1 MKRLALALV
10 LAACAHASGGER
22 DLLRADAAFNDDV
35 ASRGVDGWVA
45 AFAPD
50 GVMLPPGGPMLR
62 GAPAMREAMSAL
74 GTTLKLRWAPVLARV
89 SDDGTLG
96 YTIGNY
102 TAETP
107 RGLTKGKYLTVW
119 RRTDEGWRVVAD
131 IGNPGEATSQ

>member
-1 MKRLALALV
+1 MKRFALALALT
-10 LAACAHASGGER
+10 ACAHASGGER

-50 GVMLPPGGPMLR
+50 GVMLPAGGPMLK
-62 GAPAMREAMSAL
+62 GAPALREAMSSL
-74 GTTLKLRWAPVLARV
+74 GKTLKLRWAPILARI

-107 RGLTKGKYLTVW
+107 RGVANGKYVTIW
-119 RRTDEGWRVVAD
+119 RRTAEGWRVVAD
-131 IGNPGEATSQ
+131 IGNPGEATPQ